1 VFALNI
7 LDFVHRNLG
16 FEPGSSDLFDHFFFG
31 TFLVK
36 NNVDAKRRHK
46 MKKFKRQC
54 VDYGMLIRI
63 FKKLLEMTFKGF
75 SSDIEND

>member
-1 VFALNI
+1 LIFAGKKKQNK
-7 LDFVHRNLG
+7 NLG
-16 FEPGSSDLFDHFFFG
+16 FEPGTSDLFDRFFG

-54 VDYGMLIRI
+54 VDYEI
-63 FKKLLEMTFKGF
+63 
-75 SSDIEND
+75 